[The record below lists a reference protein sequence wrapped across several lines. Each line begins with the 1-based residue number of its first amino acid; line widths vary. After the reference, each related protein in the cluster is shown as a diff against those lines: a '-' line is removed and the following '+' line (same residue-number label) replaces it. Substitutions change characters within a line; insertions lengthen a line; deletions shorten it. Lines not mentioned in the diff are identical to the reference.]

1 MRLTGLFFAVAFA
14 EPSMDLGT
22 GAVAKE
28 DVDRRVER
36 EEVED
41 ELKDLQH
48 LVKTRGY
55 IAQLEQ
61 DVKGLWE
68 ALGSAGPDGEAPGM
82 QGGGGMEGDNICPS
96 PTLAGRKR
104 QRGESDVQGRED
116 AGKSMCAA
124 LEGPRKAPSDDSADQ
139 ELPGVCLPAFLPTDG
154 DMAHFCSISE
164 GNRHE
169 SRRSCADDSLHSP
182 L

>member
-1 MRLTGLFFAVAFA
+1 MRLTGLFCAFAFA

-36 EEVED
+36 EEVD
-41 ELKDLQH
+41 HELKDLQH

-68 ALGSAGPDGEAPGM
+68 ALGSAGPDEEAPGM

-104 QRGESDVQGRED
+104 QRGESDVN
-116 AGKSMCAA
+116 GKTRDQKRGDIQIFDRGAELSQMIGP
-124 LEGPRKAPSDDSADQ
+124 EGDRLRQSSGLA
-139 ELPGVCLPAFLPTDG
+139 
-154 DMAHFCSISE
+154 
-164 GNRHE
+164 
-169 SRRSCADDSLHSP
+169 
-182 L
+182 

>member
-1 MRLTGLFFAVAFA
+1 MRIAEMRLTGLFFAVAFA

-61 DVKGLWE
+61 DVKGLRE
-68 ALGSAGPDGEAPGM
+68 ELGSAGPDAEAPGM

-116 AGKSMCAA
+116 AGKSMCTA
-124 LEGPRKAPSDDSADQ
+124 LGGPRQAPSDDSADQ
-139 ELPGVCLPAFLPTDG
+139 ELPGVCLPAFLFPTDG
-154 DMAHFCSISE
+154 DMTHFCSIPE

-169 SRRSCADDSLHSP
+169 S
-182 L
+182 